1 MATTQ
6 TMCAP
11 HKQVTGTTGSEVTP
25 GYWRDLT
32 TDLEGLPLPH
42 YRQFPY
48 PRQAAPRRHMR
59 SYHQFPSKHRLLS
72 LACAAQFPATSTDM
86 IAFAERRGCNRP
98 TILFLQLFGLQ
109 DVFENGIDFLNR
121 CEEVKLFLRE
131 ERNAPYELLR
141 SSED

>member
-1 MATTQ
+1 
-6 TMCAP
+6 
-11 HKQVTGTTGSEVTP
+11 
-25 GYWRDLT
+25 
-32 TDLEGLPLPH
+32 
-42 YRQFPY
+42 
-48 PRQAAPRRHMR
+48 
-59 SYHQFPSKHRLLS
+59 
-72 LACAAQFPATSTDM
+72 M